1 VNRRLTFLIAAFE
14 ALVIAGIGVGI
25 TLAPLTVIWLFEN
38 DPSID
43 WFVAFRAASDIW
55 LMAHGTRLVVAE
67 GVIMGVEVPSFVISV
82 VPLGLTFLIGFLALR
97 LGRRLTAANEL
108 WPGWLSATAVYGAIS
123 LFLSTAA
130 HNPAI
135 YPVNW
140 QGTFLPPT
148 FFAIVL
154 IVGSLTG
161 KRQLFGE
168 ASNLPEAAERI
179 WFKNWVANRVDNLHW
194 GIRALAMPALRAGT
208 GIVAMLLAISAVMIA
223 LLLAVNWIT
232 VTRFYEGLQVS
243 VLGGIMVTAGQLAV
257 LPNLVIFGAAW
268 LTGVGFQIGAGSI
281 ISPIATNIG
290 PMPIFPIVGAIPAG
304 QLSFGLIA
312 VAVPLLGAFAA
323 TLLIKRHAD
332 EVRFEFASAWNA
344 AISLGL
350 AIGFVAAVE
359 MGILAA
365 AASGGF
371 GPGRMQT
378 VGINPF
384 MLMAVVFVETASVS
398 ILAAFFSARP
408 DKPDHPLLL
417 ERSR

>member
-1 VNRRLTFLIAAFE
+1 MNRRLTFLIAAFE

-154 IVGSLTG
+154 VVGSLTG

-168 ASNLPEAAERI
+168 ASNLPEPAERI
-179 WFKNWVANRVDNLHW
+179 WFKNWVADRVDNLHW

-371 GPGRMQT
+371 GPGRLQT
-378 VGINPF
+378 VGINPL

>member
-1 VNRRLTFLIAAFE
+1 MNRRLTFLIAAFE

-154 IVGSLTG
+154 VVGSLTG

-179 WFKNWVANRVDNLHW
+179 WFKNWVADRVDNLHW

-371 GPGRMQT
+371 GPGRLQT
-378 VGINPF
+378 VGINPL

>member
-1 VNRRLTFLIAAFE
+1 LNRRLTFLIAAFE

-67 GVIMGVEVPSFVISV
+67 GVIMGVEAPSFVISV

-130 HNPAI
+130 HNAAI

-140 QGTFLPPT
+140 QGTFLPPI

-179 WFKNWVANRVDNLHW
+179 WFKNWVADRVDNLHW

-208 GIVAMLLAISAVMIA
+208 GIVAMLMAISAVMIA

-268 LTGVGFQIGAGSI
+268 LTGVGFQFGAGSI

-304 QLSFGLIA
+304 QVSFGLIA

-371 GPGRMQT
+371 GPGRLQT
-378 VGINPF
+378 VGINPLL
-384 MLMAVVFVETASVS
+384 LMGVVFVETASVS

>member
-1 VNRRLTFLIAAFE
+1 MNRRLTFLIAAFE

-97 LGRRLTAANEL
+97 LGRRLTAATEL

-148 FFAIVL
+148 FFAIVM

-179 WFKNWVANRVDNLHW
+179 WFKNWVADRVDNLHW

-312 VAVPLLGAFAA
+312 VAVPLLGAFSA

-371 GPGRMQT
+371 GPGRLQT
-378 VGINPF
+378 VGVNPLI
-384 MLMAVVFVETASVS
+384 LMAVVFVETASVS

>member
-1 VNRRLTFLIAAFE
+1 LNRRLTFLIAAFE

-67 GVIMGVEVPSFVISV
+67 GVIMGVEAPSFVISV

-130 HNPAI
+130 HNAAI

-140 QGTFLPPT
+140 QGTFLPPI

-179 WFKNWVANRVDNLHW
+179 WFKNWVADRVDNLHW

-223 LLLAVNWIT
+223 VLLAVNWIT

-268 LTGVGFQIGAGSI
+268 LTGVGFQFGAGSI

-304 QLSFGLIA
+304 QVSFGLIA

-371 GPGRMQT
+371 GPGRLQT
-378 VGINPF
+378 VGINPLL
-384 MLMAVVFVETASVS
+384 LMGVVFVETASVS

>member
-1 VNRRLTFLIAAFE
+1 MNRRLTFLIAAFE

-67 GVIMGVEVPSFVISV
+67 GVIMGVELPSFVISV

-179 WFKNWVANRVDNLHW
+179 WFKNWFADRVDNLHW

-371 GPGRMQT
+371 GPGRLQT
-378 VGINPF
+378 VGINP
-384 MLMAVVFVETASVS
+384 LMVMGVVFVETASVS

>member
-1 VNRRLTFLIAAFE
+1 MNRRLTFLIAAFE

-67 GVIMGVEVPSFVISV
+67 GVIMGVEAPSFVISV

-130 HNPAI
+130 HNAAI

-140 QGTFLPPT
+140 QGTFLPPI

-179 WFKNWVANRVDNLHW
+179 WFKNWVADRVDNLHW

-223 LLLAVNWIT
+223 VLLAVNWIT

-268 LTGVGFQIGAGSI
+268 LTGVGFQFGAGSI

-304 QLSFGLIA
+304 QVSFGLIA

-371 GPGRMQT
+371 GPGRLQT
-378 VGINPF
+378 VGINPLL
-384 MLMAVVFVETASVS
+384 LMGVVFVETASVS

>member
-1 VNRRLTFLIAAFE
+1 MNRRLTFLIAAFE

-179 WFKNWVANRVDNLHW
+179 WFKNWVADRVDNLHW

-350 AIGFVAAVE
+350 AIGFIAAVE

-371 GPGRMQT
+371 GPGRLQT
-378 VGINPF
+378 VGINPL

>member
-1 VNRRLTFLIAAFE
+1 LNRRLTFLIAAFE

-67 GVIMGVEVPSFVISV
+67 GVIMGVELPSFVISV

-179 WFKNWVANRVDNLHW
+179 WFKNWVADRVDNLHW

-371 GPGRMQT
+371 GPGRLQT
-378 VGINPF
+378 VGINPL

>member
-1 VNRRLTFLIAAFE
+1 MNRRLTFLIAAFE

-97 LGRRLTAANEL
+97 LGRRLTAATEL

-148 FFAIVL
+148 FFAIVM

-179 WFKNWVANRVDNLHW
+179 WFKNWVADRVDNLHW

-312 VAVPLLGAFAA
+312 VAVPLLGAFSA

-350 AIGFVAAVE
+350 AIGFVAALE
-359 MGILAA
+359 IGILAA

-371 GPGRMQT
+371 GPGRLQT
-378 VGINPF
+378 VGVNPLI
-384 MLMAVVFVETASVS
+384 LMAVVFVETASVS

>member
-1 VNRRLTFLIAAFE
+1 MNRRLTFLIAAFE

-148 FFAIVL
+148 FFAIV
-154 IVGSLTG
+154 T
-161 KRQLFGE
+161 K
-168 ASNLPEAAERI
+168 ASCR
-179 WFKNWVANRVDNLHW
+179 
-194 GIRALAMPALRAGT
+194 
-208 GIVAMLLAISAVMIA
+208 
-223 LLLAVNWIT
+223 
-232 VTRFYEGLQVS
+232 
-243 VLGGIMVTAGQLAV
+243 
-257 LPNLVIFGAAW
+257 
-268 LTGVGFQIGAGSI
+268 
-281 ISPIATNIG
+281 
-290 PMPIFPIVGAIPAG
+290 
-304 QLSFGLIA
+304 
-312 VAVPLLGAFAA
+312 
-323 TLLIKRHAD
+323 
-332 EVRFEFASAWNA
+332 
-344 AISLGL
+344 
-350 AIGFVAAVE
+350 
-359 MGILAA
+359 
-365 AASGGF
+365 
-371 GPGRMQT
+371 
-378 VGINPF
+378 
-384 MLMAVVFVETASVS
+384 
-398 ILAAFFSARP
+398 
-408 DKPDHPLLL
+408 
-417 ERSR
+417 

>member
-1 VNRRLTFLIAAFE
+1 MNRRLTFLIAAFE

-154 IVGSLTG
+154 VVGSLTG

-179 WFKNWVANRVDNLHW
+179 WFKNWVADRVDNLHW

-371 GPGRMQT
+371 GPGRLQT
-378 VGINPF
+378 VGINPL
-384 MLMAVVFVETASVS
+384 MLMAMVFVETASVS

>member
-1 VNRRLTFLIAAFE
+1 MNRRLTFLIAAFE

-154 IVGSLTG
+154 VVGSLTG

-179 WFKNWVANRVDNLHW
+179 WFKNWVADRVDNLHW

-371 GPGRMQT
+371 GPGRLQT
-378 VGINPF
+378 VGINPL
-384 MLMAVVFVETASVS
+384 MVMAVVFVETASVS

>member
-1 VNRRLTFLIAAFE
+1 
-14 ALVIAGIGVGI
+14 
-25 TLAPLTVIWLFEN
+25 
-38 DPSID
+38 
-43 WFVAFRAASDIW
+43 
-55 LMAHGTRLVVAE
+55 
-67 GVIMGVEVPSFVISV
+67 
-82 VPLGLTFLIGFLALR
+82 
-97 LGRRLTAANEL
+97 
-108 WPGWLSATAVYGAIS
+108 
-123 LFLSTAA
+123 TAA

-154 IVGSLTG
+154 VVGSLTG

-179 WFKNWVANRVDNLHW
+179 WFKNWVADRVDNLHW

-371 GPGRMQT
+371 GPGRLQT
-378 VGINPF
+378 VGINPL

>member
-1 VNRRLTFLIAAFE
+1 MNRRLTFLIAAFE

-168 ASNLPEAAERI
+168 ASNLPEAAERS

-371 GPGRMQT
+371 GPGRLQT

>member
-1 VNRRLTFLIAAFE
+1 LNRRLTFLIAAFE

-67 GVIMGVEVPSFVISV
+67 GVIMSVEVPSFVISV

-154 IVGSLTG
+154 VVGSLTG

-179 WFKNWVANRVDNLHW
+179 WFKNWVADRVDNLHW

-371 GPGRMQT
+371 GPGRLQT
-378 VGINPF
+378 VGINPL

>member
-1 VNRRLTFLIAAFE
+1 MNRRLTFLIAAFE

-148 FFAIVL
+148 FFAIVM

-179 WFKNWVANRVDNLHW
+179 WFKNWVADRVDNLHW

-312 VAVPLLGAFAA
+312 VAVPLLGAFSA

-350 AIGFVAAVE
+350 AIGFVAALE
-359 MGILAA
+359 IGILAA

-371 GPGRMQT
+371 GPGRLQT
-378 VGINPF
+378 VGVNPLI
-384 MLMAVVFVETASVS
+384 LMAVVFVETASVS

>member
-1 VNRRLTFLIAAFE
+1 MNRRLTFLIAAFE

-67 GVIMGVEVPSFVISV
+67 GVIMGVELPSFVISV

-179 WFKNWVANRVDNLHW
+179 WFKNWVADRVDNLHW

-257 LPNLVIFGAAW
+257 LPNLVIFVAAC

-371 GPGRMQT
+371 GPGRLQT
-378 VGINPF
+378 VGINPL
-384 MLMAVVFVETASVS
+384 MLIAVVFVETASVS

>member
-1 VNRRLTFLIAAFE
+1 MNRRLTFLIAAFE

-108 WPGWLSATAVYGAIS
+108 WPGWLSATAVYGAVS
-123 LFLSTAA
+123 LFVRTAA

-154 IVGSLTG
+154 VVGSLTG

-179 WFKNWVANRVDNLHW
+179 WFKNWVADRVDNLHW

-371 GPGRMQT
+371 GPGRLQT
-378 VGINPF
+378 VGINPL

>member
-1 VNRRLTFLIAAFE
+1 MNRRLTFLIAAFE

-154 IVGSLTG
+154 VVGSLTG

-179 WFKNWVANRVDNLHW
+179 WFKNWVADRFDNLHW
-194 GIRALAMPALRAGT
+194 GLRALAMPALRAGT

-371 GPGRMQT
+371 GPGRLQT
-378 VGINPF
+378 VGINPL
-384 MLMAVVFVETASVS
+384 MVMAVVFVETASVS

>member
-1 VNRRLTFLIAAFE
+1 LNRRLTFLIAAFE

-148 FFAIVL
+148 FFAIVM

-179 WFKNWVANRVDNLHW
+179 WFKNWVADRVDNLHW

-312 VAVPLLGAFAA
+312 VAVPLLGAFSA

-350 AIGFVAAVE
+350 AIGFVAALE
-359 MGILAA
+359 IGILAA

-371 GPGRMQT
+371 GPGRLQT
-378 VGINPF
+378 VGVNPLI
-384 MLMAVVFVETASVS
+384 LMAVVFVETASVS

>member
-1 VNRRLTFLIAAFE
+1 MNRRLTFLIAAFE

-55 LMAHGTRLVVAE
+55 LMAHGTRLVVSE
-67 GVIMGVEVPSFVISV
+67 GVIMSVEVPSFVISV

-154 IVGSLTG
+154 VVGSLTG

-179 WFKNWVANRVDNLHW
+179 WFKNWVADRVDNLHW

-371 GPGRMQT
+371 GPGRLQT
-378 VGINPF
+378 VGINPL

>member
-1 VNRRLTFLIAAFE
+1 LNRRLTFLIAAFE

-55 LMAHGTRLVVAE
+55 LMAHGTRVVVAE

-154 IVGSLTG
+154 VVGSLTG

-179 WFKNWVANRVDNLHW
+179 WFKNWVADRVDNLHW

-371 GPGRMQT
+371 GPGRLQT
-378 VGINPF
+378 VGINPL

>member
-1 VNRRLTFLIAAFE
+1 MNRRLTFLIAAFE

-130 HNPAI
+130 HYPAI

-154 IVGSLTG
+154 VVGSLTG

-179 WFKNWVANRVDNLHW
+179 WFKNWVADRVDNLHW

-257 LPNLVIFGAAW
+257 LPNLVVFGAAW

-304 QLSFGLIA
+304 QLSFGLVA

-371 GPGRMQT
+371 GPGRLQT
-378 VGINPF
+378 VGINPL

>member
-1 VNRRLTFLIAAFE
+1 MNRRLTFLIAAFE

-67 GVIMGVEVPSFVISV
+67 GVIMGVELPSFVISL

-179 WFKNWVANRVDNLHW
+179 WFKNWVADRVDNLHW

-281 ISPIATNIG
+281 ISPITTNIG

-371 GPGRMQT
+371 GPGRLQT
-378 VGINPF
+378 VGINPL
-384 MLMAVVFVETASVS
+384 MLMALVFVETASVS

>member
-1 VNRRLTFLIAAFE
+1 LNRRLTFLIAAFE

-148 FFAIVL
+148 FFAIVM

-179 WFKNWVANRVDNLHW
+179 WFKNWVADRVDNLHW

-312 VAVPLLGAFAA
+312 VAVPLLGAFSA

-371 GPGRMQT
+371 GPGRLQT
-378 VGINPF
+378 VGVNPLI
-384 MLMAVVFVETASVS
+384 LMAVVFVETASVS

>member
-1 VNRRLTFLIAAFE
+1 MNRRLTFLIAAFE

-82 VPLGLTFLIGFLALR
+82 VPLGITFLIGFLALR

-179 WFKNWVANRVDNLHW
+179 WFKNWVADRVDNLHW

-371 GPGRMQT
+371 GPGRLQT

>member
-1 VNRRLTFLIAAFE
+1 MNRRLTFLIAAFE

-179 WFKNWVANRVDNLHW
+179 WFKNWVADRVDNLHW

-323 TLLIKRHAD
+323 TLFIKRHAD

-371 GPGRMQT
+371 GPGRLQT

>member
-1 VNRRLTFLIAAFE
+1 MNRRLTFLIAAFE
-14 ALVIAGIGVGI
+14 ALVLAGIGVGI

-97 LGRRLTAANEL
+97 LGRRLTAATEL

-148 FFAIVL
+148 FFAIVM

-179 WFKNWVANRVDNLHW
+179 WFKNWVADRVDNLHW

-312 VAVPLLGAFAA
+312 VAVPLLGAFSA

-350 AIGFVAAVE
+350 AIGFVAALE
-359 MGILAA
+359 IGILAA

-371 GPGRMQT
+371 GPGRLQT
-378 VGINPF
+378 VGVNPLI
-384 MLMAVVFVETASVS
+384 LMAVVFVETASVS

>member
-1 VNRRLTFLIAAFE
+1 MNRRLTFLIAAFE

-97 LGRRLTAANEL
+97 LGRRLTAATEL

-148 FFAIVL
+148 FFAIVM

-179 WFKNWVANRVDNLHW
+179 WFKNWVADRVDNLHW

-223 LLLAVNWIT
+223 LLLVVNWIT

-312 VAVPLLGAFAA
+312 VAVPLLGAFSA

-371 GPGRMQT
+371 GPGRLQT
-378 VGINPF
+378 VGVNPLI
-384 MLMAVVFVETASVS
+384 LMAVVFVETASVS

>member
-179 WFKNWVANRVDNLHW
+179 WFKNWVADRVDNLHW

-371 GPGRMQT
+371 GPGRLQT

>member
-1 VNRRLTFLIAAFE
+1 LNRRLTFLIAAFE

-67 GVIMGVEVPSFVISV
+67 GVIMGVELPSFVISV

-140 QGTFLPPT
+140 QGTFLPPA

-179 WFKNWVANRVDNLHW
+179 WFKNWVADRVDNLHW

-371 GPGRMQT
+371 GPGRLQT
-378 VGINPF
+378 VGINPL

>member
-1 VNRRLTFLIAAFE
+1 MNRRLTFLIAAFE

-43 WFVAFRAASDIW
+43 WFVAFRTASDIW
-55 LMAHGTRLVVAE
+55 LMSHGTRLIVAE
-67 GVIMGVEVPSFVISV
+67 GVIMGVSVPSFVISV
-82 VPLGLTFLIGFLALR
+82 VPLGLTFLIGYLSLR

-108 WPGWLSATAVYGAIS
+108 WPGWLSATLVYGAVS

-130 HNPAI
+130 HNPAV

-148 FFAIVL
+148 FFAIIL

-161 KRQLFGE
+161 KRKLYGE

-179 WFKNWVANRVDNLHW
+179 WFKNWLANRIDNLHW
-194 GIRALAMPALRAGT
+194 GVRAIAMPALRAGT
-208 GIVAMLLAISAVMIA
+208 GIVAMLMAVSGLMIA
-223 LLLAVNWIT
+223 VLLALNWIT

-243 VLGGIMVTAGQLAV
+243 VFGGIMVTAGQLAV

-268 LTGVGFQIGAGSI
+268 LTGVGFQIGTGSL
-281 ISPIATNIG
+281 ISPMATNIG
-290 PMPIFPIVGAIPAG
+290 PMPIFPLVGAIPAG
-304 QLSFGLIA
+304 QLTFGLLA
-312 VAVPLLGAFAA
+312 VAVPLIGAFAA
-323 TLLIKRHAD
+323 TLLIKHHAD

-350 AIGFVAAVE
+350 AIGFVAAIE

-371 GPGRMQT
+371 GPGRLQT
-378 VGINPF
+378 VGVNPL

>member
-1 VNRRLTFLIAAFE
+1 MNRRLTFLIAAFE

-371 GPGRMQT
+371 GPGRLQT

>member
-1 VNRRLTFLIAAFE
+1 MNRRLTFLIAAFE

-161 KRQLFGE
+161 KRHLFGE

-179 WFKNWVANRVDNLHW
+179 WFKNWVADRVDNLHW

-243 VLGGIMVTAGQLAV
+243 VLGGIMLTAGQLAV

-371 GPGRMQT
+371 GPGRLQT

>member
-1 VNRRLTFLIAAFE
+1 MNRRLTFLIAAFE

-179 WFKNWVANRVDNLHW
+179 WFKNWVADRVDNLHW

-371 GPGRMQT
+371 GPGRLQT
-378 VGINPF
+378 VGINPL

>member
-1 VNRRLTFLIAAFE
+1 MNRRLTFLIAAFE

-67 GVIMGVEVPSFVISV
+67 GVIMSVEVPSFVISV

-154 IVGSLTG
+154 VVGSLTG

-179 WFKNWVANRVDNLHW
+179 WFKNWVADRVDNLHW

-371 GPGRMQT
+371 GPGRLQT
-378 VGINPF
+378 VGINPL

>member
-1 VNRRLTFLIAAFE
+1 

-154 IVGSLTG
+154 VVGSLTG

-179 WFKNWVANRVDNLHW
+179 WFKNWVADRVDNLHW

-371 GPGRMQT
+371 GPGRLQT
-378 VGINPF
+378 VGINPL

>member
-1 VNRRLTFLIAAFE
+1 LNRRLTFLIAAFE

-154 IVGSLTG
+154 VVGSLTG

-179 WFKNWVANRVDNLHW
+179 WFKNWVADRVDNLHW

-371 GPGRMQT
+371 GPGRLQT
-378 VGINPF
+378 VGINPL

>member
-1 VNRRLTFLIAAFE
+1 MNRRLTFLIAAFE

-67 GVIMGVEVPSFVISV
+67 GVIMGVELPSFVISV

-179 WFKNWVANRVDNLHW
+179 WFKNWVADRVDNLHW

-371 GPGRMQT
+371 GPGRLQT
-378 VGINPF
+378 VGINPL